1 MIRTGRAAGLHL
13 GAVLLAAGL
22 LAAVAPPA
30 RAVDALYRNNIQTAR
45 QFMSRGQPEPAA
57 QLYQRVLKDHPD
69 DPAASGGYAEALIAM
84 GKLDDA
90 DAFLTEAL
98 GRIPEK
104 TDLYRVRS
112 DLRVA
117 QKRYGDAFGD
127 VLQVMELDQARS
139 TWAMRRA
146 QELLTAGLEAKKAEK
161 LTAEERKSHP
171 GMAGLAI
178 MEGVI
183 VNLGGRADEA
193 LALVT
198 KADDAG
204 KMKGQAVSTFADVLT
219 SLGKEGDAVAALQ
232 SAADRVDQPAIRS
245 KILYRVAEVQE
256 SRGRYRDAL
265 ASLDRI
271 VTERQGTSAAG
282 KALLMAADIYQKHL
296 NDPKGALAVY
306 TRIKDDPMLGHRKP
320 EMLLQMGECY
330 LRLGRFDE
338 AGTAYE
344 EVAPLSVDPEEVEKA
359 AFEMAEVQFFR
370 GDFDSAMVLYQDM
383 AQTHPRS
390 LLADDAAGRY
400 IMLNKYQALGGG
412 AAVQALGR
420 MDWARAAGDTAVV
433 DSVADLL
440 IATYPGGEL
449 AAEALLAKADVAAT
463 PEAALGYLDRL
474 VDEYK
479 DDRRAPVA
487 LMRGGNLLLERLDR
501 SGEALVRF
509 ESILTDYPESLEAP
523 EARRLVEKLRREV
536 KS

>member
-1 MIRTGRAAGLHL
+1 
-13 GAVLLAAGL
+13 
-22 LAAVAPPA
+22 
-30 RAVDALYRNNIQTAR
+30 
-45 QFMSRGQPEPAA
+45 
-57 QLYQRVLKDHPD
+57 
-69 DPAASGGYAEALIAM
+69 
-84 GKLDDA
+84 
-90 DAFLTEAL
+90 
-98 GRIPEK
+98 
-104 TDLYRVRS
+104 
-112 DLRVA
+112 
-117 QKRYGDAFGD
+117 
-127 VLQVMELDQARS
+127 
-139 TWAMRRA
+139 
-146 QELLTAGLEAKKAEK
+146 
-161 LTAEERKSHP
+161 
-171 GMAGLAI
+171 
-178 MEGVI
+178 
-183 VNLGGRADEA
+183 
-193 LALVT
+193 
-198 KADDAG
+198 
-204 KMKGQAVSTFADVLT
+204 MKGQAVSTFADVLT
-219 SLGKEGDAVAALQ
+219 ALGKEDDAVAALQ

-330 LRLGRFDE
+330 IRLGRFDE
-338 AGTAYE
+338 AGSAYQ